1 MLIECQSS
9 QTSTDCAIF
18 RWFCPKCIDRNWS
31 EKTAYESAGNEIDLI
46 QVLERISRFLTTYK
60 RELIAAMIAG
70 IVCGLVIFL
79 LKPKLYGSTLI
90 LHSQILSN
98 SEEIKILDNWNTL
111 RKNGEYIV
119 LSRALNCPVSL
130 IKSIKNLEA
139 SDIQITQPTSGF
151 TVDVLV
157 TDTAILESL
166 QKAIIYG
173 LENNE
178 YVSEKVKIRKD
189 NTIKILES
197 IKSEIDKLDS
207 TKKKIELGNGEKRP
221 GSSSFIV
228 DISDVNVQMITLNE
242 KLYQYQEVLKFA
254 DAIQVL
260 QNFEKYAKPA
270 SPRLSIMLVSGF
282 LGGIFIG
289 VLWATFKNLKSKFT
303 IIRTNRQNR

>member
-1 MLIECQSS
+1 MAE
-9 QTSTDCAIF
+9 TVKSTQNDN
-18 RWFCPKCIDRNWS
+18 D
-31 EKTAYESAGNEIDLI
+31 EIDLI
-46 QVLERISRFLTTYK
+46 QVLERISHFLSTYK
-60 RELIAAMIAG
+60 RELMTATIAG

-79 LKPKLYGSTLI
+79 VKPKLYGSTLI

-111 RKNGEYIV
+111 RKNGEYAV
-119 LSRALNCPVSL
+119 LSRTLHCPVSL

-139 SDIQITQPTSGF
+139 ADIQITQPTSGF

-157 TDTAILESL
+157 TDTAILERL
-166 QKAIIYG
+166 QSAIIYG

-178 YVSEKVKIRKD
+178 YVSEKVKIRRD
-189 NTIKILES
+189 NTVKILES

-207 TKKKIELGNGEKRP
+207 TKKKIELSHGEKRP

-228 DISDVNVQMITLNE
+228 DISGVNVQMISLNE
-242 KLYQYQEVLKFA
+242 KLYQYQEVLKFV

-289 VLWATFKNLKSKFT
+289 AVWAMFKNLQLKFA
-303 IIRTNRQNR
+303 IIRKSRQYRFSDKEVA

>member
-1 MLIECQSS
+1 MAETVKS
-9 QTSTDCAIF
+9 
-18 RWFCPKCIDRNWS
+18 DRND
-31 EKTAYESAGNEIDLI
+31 NDEIDLI
-46 QVLERISRFLTTYK
+46 QVLERISHFLSTYK
-60 RELIAAMIAG
+60 RELITATIAG

-79 LKPKLYGSTLI
+79 VKPRLYGSTLI
-90 LHSQILSN
+90 LHSQVLSN

-111 RKNGEYIV
+111 RKNGEYNV
-119 LSRALNCPVSL
+119 LSRTLNCPVSL
-130 IKSIKNLEA
+130 INNIKSLEA
-139 SDIQITQPTSGF
+139 ADIQITQPTSGF

-157 TDTAILESL
+157 TDTATLESL
-166 QKAIIYG
+166 QTAIIYG

-207 TKKKIELGNGEKRP
+207 TKKKIESGNGQKQP

-228 DISDVNVQMITLNE
+228 DISDVNVQMISLNE
-242 KLYQYQEVLKFA
+242 KLYQYQEVLKFV

-270 SPRLSIMLVSGF
+270 SPRLSIMLASGF

-289 VLWATFKNLKSKFT
+289 GLWAMSKNLKSRFAF
-303 IIRTNRQNR
+303 IRKNRQNR